1 MPVLQ
6 QVLGVLD
13 LVLCSRDG
21 DDAVL
26 RALQWFINLDRRA
39 GLVADLLD
47 PLAALPDDGAGQL
60 ENKQNRFSRVLLR
73 FPILKKTNVCR
84 FFTSLGMVTCVVTT
98 GPPMSLY
105 EPLLPVA
112 GDKRE
117 RSGESVFRKEECS
130 LQGQEQ
136 DTGTI
141 IIHPHSPDSKC
152 SQEELLSLRKK
163 KKKSK

>member
-1 MPVLQ
+1 M
-6 QVLGVLD
+6 
-13 LVLCSRDG
+13 
-21 DDAVL
+21 
-26 RALQWFINLDRRA
+26 
-39 GLVADLLD
+39 ADLLD

-117 RSGESVFRKEECS
+117 RSGESVFRKEECY
-130 LQGQEQ
+130 L
-136 DTGTI
+136 
-141 IIHPHSPDSKC
+141 
-152 SQEELLSLRKK
+152 
-163 KKKSK
+163 